1 MLDRR
6 RLPLLSI
13 VFLAALASVA
23 PASAIAAPRDD
34 FNNRPGAEIAA
45 PSELVRHIQDVL
57 TRLGFFS
64 GEIDGRMSENL
75 RDAVEAY
82 QRAMGRNPD
91 GKVSEELAEH
101 METQDRVGNMLQKL
115 ESARDEKIAAARKA
129 LMEREET
136 RKLLKK
142 EGEREAANPTR
153 DASGCFAD
161 PDERCLLTEAVESA
175 KAIFKPELRDW
186 AYGEILVSQ
195 AKAGLIDEAIS
206 TVRRIGDARL
216 IIVALRDISR
226 ALAQQDRIKESRE
239 VAELIPDLAKRLEAL
254 SAVVEIMVVKDRKRD
269 AQQTAEAIIKEARG
283 LDDMLKRVTVDAQM
297 AAAIARAGN
306 DARALTVLGD
316 LQAIIRNP
324 KSFTGTGERGVAM
337 RHVAQVYAEMG
348 EPARA
353 LALLGDVSGD
363 DDRTAVL
370 LSVSKAQA
378 KAGQADDALATA
390 SRIESARYKAAA
402 LGRVAVEMARH
413 GEEEKAFA
421 LVGYALRLTR
431 GIDLP
436 YARSYAAG
444 QIALSLVEIGARYGE
459 KAFSRAIETSQSME
473 NDQLRAY
480 VLWSVANGQ
489 SRMAMTADAAATTEL
504 ANRATRQMVSSFDQV
519 WMLADVAAERI
530 AAGEG
535 DLARVAI
542 DRGLIVAKGISDASG
557 RARALA
563 RLAAALYDAR

>member
-1 MLDRR
+1 MIDRC
-6 RLPLLSI
+6 RLSLLSAA
-13 VFLAALASVA
+13 FLALVSVA
-23 PASAIAAPRDD
+23 PGPANAAPRDD
-34 FNNRPGAEIAA
+34 FNGRSGGEIGT
-45 PSELVRHIQDVL
+45 PSELVRHIQDSL
-57 TRLGFFS
+57 SRMGFYS
-64 GEIDGRMSENL
+64 GEIDGRMNESL

-82 QRAMGRNPD
+82 QRATGRNPD
-91 GKVSEELAEH
+91 GKISKELAEH

-115 ESARDEKIAAARKA
+115 ETARDVKIAAARKA

-136 RKLLKK
+136 RKLLKN
-142 EGEREAANPTR
+142 ESEREVADPTR
-153 DASGCFAD
+153 DASACFAA
-161 PDERCLLTEAVESA
+161 PSEHCLLTEAVESA

-226 ALAQQDRIKESRE
+226 ALAQQDRVKESRE
-239 VAELIPDLAKRLEAL
+239 VAELIPDLGKRLEAM
-254 SAVVEIMVVKDRKRD
+254 SAVAEIMIVKNRKPD
-269 AQQTAEAIIKEARG
+269 AEQTAEAIIEEARG
-283 LDDMLKRVTVDAQM
+283 LDDMLKRITIDAQM

-306 DARALTVLGD
+306 EKRALTILGD
-316 LQAIIRNP
+316 LQTIIRNP
-324 KSFTGTGERGVAM
+324 KSFNSAGERGVAL
-337 RHVAQVYAEMG
+337 RHIAQAYAEMG
-348 EPARA
+348 DPARA
-353 LALLGDVSGD
+353 LALLGDIGGD

-378 KAGQADDALATA
+378 RAGDSDDALATA
-390 SRIESARYKAAA
+390 GRIQTDRYKAAA
-402 LGRVAVEMARH
+402 LGRVAAEMARR

-421 LVGYALRLTR
+421 LIGYALRLTR

-444 QIALSLVEIGARYGE
+444 QIALSLVEIGGRYGE
-459 KAFSRAIETSQSME
+459 KAFSRAIETTKSME

-489 SRMAMTADAAATTEL
+489 SRMAMNADAEATTEL
-504 ANRATRQMVSSFDQV
+504 ANRATRQMISSFDQV

-535 DLARVAI
+535 DLARAAI
-542 DRGLIVAKGISDASG
+542 DRGLRVAKGISDASG

>member
-1 MLDRR
+1 MIDRR
-6 RLPLLSI
+6 RLSLLFVAFVALVS
-13 VFLAALASVA
+13 AAPG
-23 PASAIAAPRDD
+23 PASAAPRDD
-34 FNNRPGAEIAA
+34 FNNRPGGEIGA
-45 PSELVRHIQDVL
+45 PSELVHHIQDML
-57 TRLGFFS
+57 TKLGFYS

-82 QRAMGRNPD
+82 QRVMGRNPD
-91 GKVSEELAEH
+91 GKISKELAEH

-115 ESARDEKIAAARKA
+115 ETARDEKITAARKA

-136 RKLLKK
+136 RKLLKDDS
-142 EGEREAANPTR
+142 ERERADPTR
-153 DASGCFAD
+153 DASGCFAA
-161 PDERCLLTEAVESA
+161 PDERCLLSEAVESA

-226 ALAQQDRIKESRE
+226 ALAQQDRVKESRE
-239 VAELIPDLAKRLEAL
+239 VAELIPDLSKRLEAM
-254 SAVVEIMVVKDRKRD
+254 SAVVEVMIVKDRKPD
-269 AQQTAEAIIKEARG
+269 AQQTAETIIKEARG
-283 LDDMLKRVTVDAQM
+283 LDDMLKRVTFDAQM
-297 AAAIARAGN
+297 AAAIAKAGN
-306 DARALTVLGD
+306 EKRAQTVLVD
-316 LQAIIRNP
+316 LQTIIRTP
-324 KSFTGTGERGVAM
+324 KNFSSAGERGVAM
-337 RHVAQVYAEMG
+337 RHVAQAYAEMG
-348 EPARA
+348 QPDRA
-353 LALLGDVSGD
+353 LTLLSEIGGD

-378 KAGQADDALATA
+378 KAGNSDDALATA
-390 SRIESARYKAAA
+390 GRIETDRYKAAA
-402 LGRVAVEMARH
+402 LGRVAAEMARR

-444 QIALSLVEIGARYGE
+444 QIALALVEIGGRYGE
-459 KAFSRAIETSQSME
+459 KAFTRASEATRSME
-473 NDQLRAY
+473 NDQLRAF

-489 SRMAMTADAAATTEL
+489 SRMSMTADAEATTEM
-504 ANRATRQMVSSFDQV
+504 ANRATRQMISSFDQV
-519 WMLADVAAERI
+519 WMLADVAGERI

-535 DLARVAI
+535 DLARAAV
-542 DRGLIVAKGISDASG
+542 DRGLIVAKGITDASG

-563 RLAAALYDAR
+563 RLAAALYDIR

>member
-1 MLDRR
+1 MIDRR
-6 RLPLLSI
+6 HLSLLS
-13 VFLAALASVA
+13 VAVLALVSAA
-23 PASAIAAPRDD
+23 PGPVSAAPRDD
-34 FNNRPGAEIAA
+34 FNNRPGGEIGA
-45 PSELVRHIQDVL
+45 PSELVHHIQDML
-57 TRLGFFS
+57 TKLGFYS

-91 GKVSEELAEH
+91 GKISKALAEH
-101 METQDRVGNMLQKL
+101 METQDRVGTMLQKL

-136 RKLLKK
+136 RKLLKDA
-142 EGEREAANPTR
+142 GEREVADPTR
-153 DASGCFAD
+153 DASGCFAA

-195 AKAGLIDEAIS
+195 AKAGMIDEAIS

-216 IIVALRDISR
+216 IVVALRDISR

-239 VAELIPDLAKRLEAL
+239 VAELIPDLGKRLEAM
-254 SAVVEIMVVKDRKRD
+254 SAVVEIMIVKDRKPD

-306 DARALTVLGD
+306 SKRAETVLSD
-316 LQAIIRNP
+316 LQTIIRNP
-324 KSFTGTGERGVAM
+324 KSFNGAGERGVAM
-337 RHVAQVYAEMG
+337 RHVAQAYAEMG

-353 LALLGDVSGD
+353 LALMGDISGD

-378 KAGQADDALATA
+378 KAGNSDDALVTA
-390 SRIESARYKAAA
+390 GRIETDRYKAAA
-402 LGRVAVEMARH
+402 LGRVAAEMARR

-444 QIALSLVEIGARYGE
+444 QIALALVEIGSRYGE
-459 KAFSRAIETSQSME
+459 KAFTRAIEATKSME

-489 SRMAMTADAAATTEL
+489 SRMAMQADAAATTEM
-504 ANRATRQMVSSFDQV
+504 ANRATRQMISSFDQV
-519 WMLADVAAERI
+519 WMLADVAVERI
-530 AAGEG
+530 ATGEG
-535 DLARVAI
+535 DLARAAI
-542 DRGLIVAKGISDASG
+542 DRGLTVAKGITDASG

-563 RLAAALYDAR
+563 RLAAALYDIR

>member
-1 MLDRR
+1 MIDRYR
-6 RLPLLSI
+6 LSI
-13 VFLAALASVA
+13 LSVALFALVSVA
-23 PASAIAAPRDD
+23 PGSASAAPRDD
-34 FNNRPGAEIAA
+34 FNNRPGGEIGA
-45 PSELVRHIQDVL
+45 PSELVRHIQDML
-57 TRLGFFS
+57 TKLGFFS
-64 GEIDGRMSENL
+64 GQVDGRMSESL

-91 GKVSEELAEH
+91 GKISKELAEH
-101 METQDRVGNMLQKL
+101 METQDRVGTMLQKL
-115 ESARDEKIAAARKA
+115 ESARDEKIAAARKS

-136 RKLLKK
+136 RKLLKD
-142 EGEREAANPTR
+142 EGEREVADPTR
-153 DASGCFAD
+153 DASGCFAA
-161 PDERCLLTEAVESA
+161 PNERCLLTEAVESA

-195 AKAGLIDEAIS
+195 AKAGMIDEAIS

-239 VAELIPDLAKRLEAL
+239 VAELIPDLGKRLEAM
-254 SAVVEIMVVKDRKRD
+254 SAVVEIMIVKDRKQD
-269 AQQTAEAIIKEARG
+269 AQQTAEAIIKEARS
-283 LDDMLKRVTVDAQM
+283 LDDMLKRITIDAQM
-297 AAAIARAGN
+297 ASAIARAGN
-306 DARALTVLGD
+306 DKRALTVLSD

-324 KSFTGTGERGVAM
+324 KSFNSAGERGVAM
-337 RHVAQVYAEMG
+337 RHIAQAYAEMG
-348 EPARA
+348 EPDRA

-378 KAGQADDALATA
+378 KAGQSDDALATA
-390 SRIESARYKAAA
+390 GRIQTDRYKAAA
-402 LGRVAVEMARH
+402 LGRVAVEMARR

-444 QIALSLVEIGARYGE
+444 QIALSLVEIGGRYGE
-459 KAFSRAIETSQSME
+459 KAFSRAIEATKSME

-489 SRMAMTADAAATTEL
+489 SRMAMKADAEATTEL
-504 ANRATRQMVSSFDQV
+504 ANRATRQMISSFDQV

-530 AAGEG
+530 ATGEG
-535 DLARVAI
+535 ELARAAI
-542 DRGLIVAKGISDASG
+542 DRGLLVAKGISDASG

-563 RLAAALYDAR
+563 RLAAALYDVR

>member
-1 MLDRR
+1 MIDRY
-6 RLPLLSI
+6 RLSLLS
-13 VFLAALASVA
+13 VAFVVLVSVA
-23 PASAIAAPRDD
+23 PDSVRAAPRDD
-34 FNNRPGAEIAA
+34 FNGRPGGEIGA
-45 PSELVRHIQDVL
+45 PSELVRHIQESL
-57 TRLGFFS
+57 ARMGFYS
-64 GEIDGRMSENL
+64 GETDGRMNEGL

-82 QRAMGRNPD
+82 QRAMGRTAD
-91 GKVSEELAEH
+91 GKITKELAEH

-115 ESARDEKIAAARKA
+115 ESARDERIAAARRS

-136 RKLLKK
+136 RKLLKD
-142 EGEREAANPTR
+142 ENEREIADPTR
-153 DASGCFAD
+153 DATGCFAA
-161 PDERCLLTEAVESA
+161 PNERCLLTEAVESA

-195 AKAGLIDEAIS
+195 AKAGMIDEAIS

-239 VAELIPDLAKRLEAL
+239 VAELIPDLGKRLEAM
-254 SAVVEIMVVKDRKRD
+254 SAVVEIMIVKDRKQD

-283 LDDMLKRVTVDAQM
+283 LDDMLKRITVDAQM

-306 DARALTVLGD
+306 DKRALTVLND

-324 KSFTGTGERGVAM
+324 KSFNSAGERGVAM
-337 RHVAQVYAEMG
+337 RHIAQAYAEMG
-348 EPARA
+348 EPTRA
-353 LALLGDVSGD
+353 LALLGDVSGN

-378 KAGQADDALATA
+378 KAGQSDDALTTA
-390 SRIESARYKAAA
+390 GRIETDRYKAVA
-402 LGRVAVEMARH
+402 LGRVAAEMARR

-431 GIDLP
+431 SIDLP

-444 QIALSLVEIGARYGE
+444 QIALSLVEIGGRYGE
-459 KAFSRAIETSQSME
+459 KAFSRAIEASKSME

-489 SRMAMTADAAATTEL
+489 SRMAMKADAEATTEM
-504 ANRATRQMVSSFDQV
+504 ANRATRQMISSFDQV

-535 DLARVAI
+535 ELARVAI
-542 DRGLIVAKGISDASG
+542 DRGLIVAKGITDASG

-563 RLAAALYDAR
+563 RLAAALYDVR